1 MRERCLVKGAS
12 LGEEAVLADSGR
24 AGEVAARIG
33 RVRKVTFSASCQS
46 SVAVRHLHR
55 VCNNSP
61 MPIEN
66 NFQHDEM
73 SRKNP
78 GERITVREVTPTAPS
93 ESSSGQD
100 AMAALGKRLSHTG
113 VRVIVLL
120 HGSIMGTDVFGVQRL
135 DELGGLKR
143 GYSRGVAGLDALL
156 ALMREGSN
164 GISPLPGRVK
174 PPLANDDATKR
185 LLDEQI
191 GDAGNFTHTYLELM
205 TQSLNRGLD
214 RPIHCVRELWSCEY
228 HHLGRAMAAVSMLGR
243 LRDWTETHKLS
254 QGDRILVQ
262 AHGQAGL
269 ALALVS
275 NLLCVAS
282 SSSQTR
288 LLDLLSVFA
297 SQVNRPDVTST
308 IQRVAPLLSNGTLLN
323 GATLDVV
330 TFGMPVRYGWDP
342 SGLGKLLHIVNHRNL
357 RTDGKTWLSKMELP
371 QITMEMPI
379 AWGGDYVQE
388 LAVAGSDA
396 VPTTEVAKTA
406 NRAIWELVEPF
417 DGFEGWLECARRAV
431 RIPSEGL
438 GILVDYKDSTGSTNV
453 RDHYYGH
460 AAYTRLNMMLFNTTE
475 IVQALYPVP

>member
-1 MRERCLVKGAS
+1 
-12 LGEEAVLADSGR
+12 
-24 AGEVAARIG
+24 
-33 RVRKVTFSASCQS
+33 
-46 SVAVRHLHR
+46 
-55 VCNNSP
+55 
-61 MPIEN
+61 MPVEN

-78 GERITVREVTPTAPS
+78 GERITVREVTPTVFS
-93 ESSSGQD
+93 ESSSGLD
-100 AMAALGKRLSHTG
+100 SMAALGKRLSHNG
-113 VRVIVLL
+113 VRVIVFM

-156 ALMREGSN
+156 ALMRESSN
-164 GISPLPGRVK
+164 GIASLPGGLK
-174 PPLANDDATKR
+174 PPLMNDDATKR

-191 GDAGNFTHTYLELM
+191 GDAGNFTNAYVELM
-205 TQSLNRGLD
+205 KQSLNRDLD
-214 RPIHCVRELWSCEY
+214 RPIHCIRKLWSCEY
-228 HHLGRAMAAVSMLGR
+228 HHLGRALAAVSMLRHLCDWCETYR
-243 LRDWTETHKLS
+243 LG

-269 ALALVS
+269 VLALAS
-275 NLLCVAS
+275 NLLSVAS
-282 SSSQTR
+282 TSSRTR
-288 LLDLLSVFA
+288 LCDLLSAYA
-297 SQVNRPDVTST
+297 SEIDRSNITTT
-308 IQRVAPLLSNGTLLN
+308 IQRIAPLLSKGALLN

-330 TFGMPVRYGWDP
+330 TLGMPVRYGWDP
-342 SGLGKLLHIVNHRNL
+342 SGLGTLLHIVNHRNL

-396 VPTTEVAKTA
+396 VPATDAGKAA
-406 NRAIWELVEPF
+406 NKAVWEIVEPF
-417 DGFEGWLECARRAV
+417 DGFERWLECARRAV

-453 RDHYYGH
+453 RDHYFGH
-460 AAYTRLNMMLFNTTE
+460 AVYTRLNMMLFNTTE
-475 IVQALYPVP
+475 IVQTLYQSP

>member
-1 MRERCLVKGAS
+1 
-12 LGEEAVLADSGR
+12 
-24 AGEVAARIG
+24 
-33 RVRKVTFSASCQS
+33 
-46 SVAVRHLHR
+46 
-55 VCNNSP
+55 

-78 GERITVREVTPTAPS
+78 GERIAVREVTTTALS
-93 ESSSGQD
+93 ESSSGQET
-100 AMAALGKRLSHTG
+100 MASFGNSLSQSG

-120 HGSIMGTDVFGVQRL
+120 HGSIMGTDIFGIQRL

-164 GISPLPGRVK
+164 GISLLPGGVAPPLP
-174 PPLANDDATKR
+174 NDDITKR

-191 GDAGNFTHTYLELM
+191 GDAGNFTNAYVELM
-205 TQSLNRGLD
+205 QRSLNRGLD
-214 RPIHCVRELWSCEY
+214 RPIHCVRELWSCEH

-243 LRDWTETHKLS
+243 LRDWVEAHKLV
-254 QGDRILVQ
+254 QGDRILLQ

-269 ALALVS
+269 VLALVS
-275 NLLCVAS
+275 NLLCVTATCS
-282 SSSQTR
+282 RTR
-288 LLDLLSVFA
+288 LLGLLSDF
-297 SQVNRPDVTST
+297 SLQVDRPDIALT
-308 IQRVAPLLSNGTLLN
+308 IQRVAPMLSNGTLLN
-323 GATLDVV
+323 EARLDIV

-379 AWGGDYVQE
+379 AWGGDYIQE

-396 VPTTEVAKTA
+396 VPQSEAAKTA
-406 NRAIWELVEPF
+406 NKTVWEVVEPY
-417 DGFEGWLECARRAV
+417 DGFERWLECARRAV
-431 RIPSEGL
+431 RFPSEGL
-438 GILVDYKDSTGSTNV
+438 GILADYKDSTGSTNV
-453 RDHYYGH
+453 RDHYFGH
-460 AAYTRLNMMLFNTTE
+460 AAYTRLNALLFNMTE
-475 IVQALYPVP
+475 ITTAFYSAK

>member
-1 MRERCLVKGAS
+1 
-12 LGEEAVLADSGR
+12 
-24 AGEVAARIG
+24 
-33 RVRKVTFSASCQS
+33 
-46 SVAVRHLHR
+46 
-55 VCNNSP
+55 

-73 SRKNP
+73 SRRNP
-78 GERITVREVTPTAPS
+78 GERITLREANPNPIS
-93 ESSSGQD
+93 ESSSGLD
-100 AMAALGKRLSHTG
+100 SMAALGQRLSNTS

-120 HGSIMGTDVFGVQRL
+120 HGSIMGTDLFGVQRL

-156 ALMREGSN
+156 ALMRESSN
-164 GISPLPGRVK
+164 GIAPLPGGLK
-174 PPLANDDATKR
+174 PPLMDDDTTKR

-191 GDAGNFTHTYLELM
+191 GDAGNFTNAYVELM
-205 TQSLNRGLD
+205 RRSLNRGLD
-214 RPIHCVRELWSCEY
+214 RPIHCIRELWSCEH
-228 HHLGRAMAAVSMLGR
+228 HHLGRALAAVSLLER
-243 LRDWTETHKLS
+243 LHDWSVSDKLS

-269 ALALVS
+269 VLALVS
-275 NLLCVAS
+275 NLVSAS
-282 SSSQTR
+282 SISSRTR
-288 LLDLLSVFA
+288 LFDLLTDFA
-297 SQVNRPDVTST
+297 SQIGLPDITTTV
-308 IQRVAPLLSNGTLLN
+308 QRIASLLSNGTLLN

-330 TFGMPVRYGWDP
+330 TLGMPVRYGWDP

-396 VPTTEVAKTA
+396 VPPTDAGKAA
-406 NRAIWELVEPF
+406 NKAVWEIVEPF
-417 DGFEGWLECARRAV
+417 DGFERWLECARRAV

-438 GILVDYKDSTGSTNV
+438 GILADYKDSTGSTNV
-453 RDHYYGH
+453 RDHYFGH
-460 AAYTRLNMMLFNTTE
+460 AVYTRLDMMLFNTTE
-475 IVQALYPVP
+475 IVRTFYS

>member
-1 MRERCLVKGAS
+1 
-12 LGEEAVLADSGR
+12 
-24 AGEVAARIG
+24 
-33 RVRKVTFSASCQS
+33 
-46 SVAVRHLHR
+46 
-55 VCNNSP
+55 

-78 GERITVREVTPTAPS
+78 GERLTVCEVIPTALS

-100 AMAALGKRLSHTG
+100 AMAALGKRLSQAG

-120 HGSIMGTDVFGVQRL
+120 HGAILGTDVFGVQRL

-164 GISPLPGRVK
+164 GISPLPGWLK
-174 PPLANDDATKR
+174 PPLADDDATKR
-185 LLDEQI
+185 LLDEHI
-191 GDAGNFTHTYLELM
+191 GDAGNFTNAYVELM
-205 TQSLNRGLD
+205 RQSLNRGLD
-214 RPIHCVRELWSCEY
+214 RPIHCIRELWSCEH
-228 HHLGRAMAAVSMLGR
+228 HHLGRAMAAVSMLGH
-243 LRDWTETHKLS
+243 LCDWSETHGLG

-269 ALALVS
+269 VLALVS
-275 NLLCVAS
+275 NLLCMASAS
-282 SSSQTR
+282 SRTR
-288 LLDLLSVFA
+288 LFDLLSAFA
-297 SQVNRPDVTST
+297 SQINRPDITTT
-308 IQRVAPLLSNGTLLN
+308 IQRIVPLLSNGSLLN

-330 TFGMPVRYGWDP
+330 TLGMPVRYGWDP

-396 VPTTEVAKTA
+396 APTTDAAKAA
-406 NRAIWELVEPF
+406 NKAVWELVEPF
-417 DGFEGWLECARRAV
+417 DGFERWLECARRAV
-431 RIPSEGL
+431 RCPSEGMGL
-438 GILVDYKDSTGSTNV
+438 LVDYKDCTGSTNV
-453 RDHYYGH
+453 RDHYFGH
-460 AAYTRLNMMLFNTTE
+460 AAYTRLNAMLFNTME
-475 IVQALYPVP
+475 ILRNLYVA

>member
-1 MRERCLVKGAS
+1 
-12 LGEEAVLADSGR
+12 
-24 AGEVAARIG
+24 
-33 RVRKVTFSASCQS
+33 
-46 SVAVRHLHR
+46 
-55 VCNNSP
+55 

-78 GERITVREVTPTAPS
+78 GERITLREANPTPIS
-93 ESSSGQD
+93 ESSSGLD
-100 AMAALGKRLSHTG
+100 SMAALGQRLSNSS

-120 HGSIMGTDVFGVQRL
+120 HGCIMGTDLFGVQRL

-156 ALMREGSN
+156 ALMRESSN
-164 GISPLPGRVK
+164 GIASLPGGVK
-174 PPLANDDATKR
+174 PPLMNDDATKK
-185 LLDEQI
+185 LIDEQI
-191 GDAGNFTHTYLELM
+191 GDAGNFTNAYVELM
-205 TQSLNRGLD
+205 RQSLNRGLD
-214 RPIHCVRELWSCEY
+214 RPIHCIRELWSCEH
-228 HHLGRAMAAVSMLGR
+228 HHLGRALAAVSMLER
-243 LRDWTETHKLS
+243 LRDWSVTHKLS
-254 QGDRILVQ
+254 RGDRILVQ

-269 ALALVS
+269 VLALVS
-275 NLLCVAS
+275 NLLSVAS
-282 SSSQTR
+282 TSGRAR
-288 LLDLLSVFA
+288 LLDLLVGFV
-297 SQVNRPDVTST
+297 SQIGPPDLTTTV
-308 IQRVAPLLSNGTLLN
+308 QRIAPLLSNGTLLH

-330 TFGMPVRYGWDP
+330 TLGMPVRYGWDP

-396 VPTTEVAKTA
+396 VPTTDAGKAA
-406 NRAIWELVEPF
+406 NRAVWEIVEPF
-417 DGFEGWLECARRAV
+417 DGFERWLECARRAV

-453 RDHYYGH
+453 RDHYFGH
-460 AAYTRLNMMLFNTTE
+460 AVYTRLNMMLFNTTE
-475 IVQALYPVP
+475 IVQRFYTS

>member
-1 MRERCLVKGAS
+1 
-12 LGEEAVLADSGR
+12 
-24 AGEVAARIG
+24 
-33 RVRKVTFSASCQS
+33 
-46 SVAVRHLHR
+46 
-55 VCNNSP
+55 

-66 NFQHDEM
+66 SFQHDEM

-78 GERITVREVTPTAPS
+78 GERLTVREVALTALP
-93 ESSSGQD
+93 ESPSGQE
-100 AMAALGKRLSHTG
+100 AMASLGKRLSHAN

-120 HGSIMGTDVFGVQRL
+120 HGSIMGTDLFGVQRL

-156 ALMREGSN
+156 ALMRESSN
-164 GISPLPGRVK
+164 GISPLPGGLK

-191 GDAGNFTHTYLELM
+191 GDAGNFTNAYVELM
-205 TQSLNRGLD
+205 KQSLNRVLD
-214 RPIHCVRELWSCEY
+214 RPIHCVRELWSSDH

-243 LRDWTETHKLS
+243 LRDWSETHKLG

-269 ALALVS
+269 VLALVS

-282 SSSQTR
+282 TNSRTR
-288 LLDLLSVFA
+288 LLDLLSAFA
-297 SQVNRPDVTST
+297 SQVNRPDIAST
-308 IQRVAPLLSNGTLLN
+308 IQRVAPLLSNDTLLN

-396 VPTTEVAKTA
+396 VPTTEAAKTA
-406 NRAIWELVEPF
+406 NKALWELVEPF
-417 DGFEGWLECARRAV
+417 DGFERWLECARRAV
-431 RIPSEGL
+431 RIPSEGP
-438 GILVDYKDSTGSTNV
+438 GILADYKDSTGSTNV
-453 RDHYYGH
+453 RDHYFGH
-460 AAYTRLNMMLFNTTE
+460 AVYTRLNTMLFNTTE
-475 IVQALYPVP
+475 IVRTLYS

>member
-1 MRERCLVKGAS
+1 
-12 LGEEAVLADSGR
+12 
-24 AGEVAARIG
+24 
-33 RVRKVTFSASCQS
+33 
-46 SVAVRHLHR
+46 
-55 VCNNSP
+55 

-66 NFQHDEM
+66 NFQHDEL

-78 GERITVREVTPTAPS
+78 GERLTVREMTPTALP

-100 AMAALGKRLSHTG
+100 EMATLGKCISHTG

-120 HGSIMGTDVFGVQRL
+120 HGSVMGTDLFGGQRL

-164 GISPLPGRVK
+164 GIPLLPGGLK
-174 PPLANDDATKR
+174 PPLANDEPTKN
-185 LLDEQI
+185 LLDDQL
-191 GDAGNFTHTYLELM
+191 GDAGNFTNAYLELM
-205 TQSLNRGLD
+205 KQSLNRDLD
-214 RPIHCVRELWSCEY
+214 HPIQCVRELWSCEH
-228 HHLGRAMAAVSMLGR
+228 HHLGRAIAAVSMLGR
-243 LRDWTETHKLS
+243 LRDWVEAHKLG

-269 ALALVS
+269 ILALVS
-275 NLLCVAS
+275 NLLCVTANS
-282 SSSQTR
+282 SRTR
-288 LLDLLSVFA
+288 LFDLLSAFA
-297 SQVNRPDVTST
+297 LQVNRPDIIST
-308 IQRVAPLLSNGTLLN
+308 IQRVAPLLSNGTFLN
-323 GATLDVV
+323 GAALDVV

-342 SGLGKLLHIVNHRNL
+342 SGLSKLLHIVNHRNM

-396 VPTTEVAKTA
+396 VPTTDAAKTA
-406 NRAIWELVEPF
+406 NKALWELVEPF
-417 DGFEGWLECARRAV
+417 DGFERWLECARRAV
-431 RIPSEGL
+431 RIPSDGL
-438 GILVDYKDSTGSTNV
+438 GILADYKDSTGSTNV

-460 AAYTRLNMMLFNTTE
+460 AAYTRLNAMLFNTTT
-475 IVQALYPVP
+475 IVQALYS